1 MPSQSFAANI
11 FVRFCS
17 DRLRDLCPEWL
28 RDFHPYEVIRLLV
41 AANNGPAAACLI
53 IMQSNT
59 AVLHIRFLELFCGTP
74 CTLQHCTSDFSRFHR
89 HMTYLCEKSKQ
100 HLYFIFLDEIKKIVD
115 FYCKLCLIEFFFVLS
130 ARELVSCAS
139 AYVNN
144 SNIVLSKL
152 NCCQTSRKSA
162 LPNQKF
168 SLCVCL
174 SF

>member
-1 MPSQSFAANI
+1 MLSQSFAANI

-17 DRLRDLCPEWL
+17 DRLRDLCPEWLRDLCSERLRDLCSEWL

-59 AVLHIRFLELFCGTP
+59 AVLHIRFLQIAQNCLCQLVSGEKVW
-74 CTLQHCTSDFSRFHR
+74 
-89 HMTYLCEKSKQ
+89 HMTYLCEKSNNI
-100 HLYFIFLDEIKKIVD
+100 YFFIFLDESKKIVG
-115 FYCKLCLIEFFFVLS
+115 FFFI
-130 ARELVSCAS
+130 AS
-139 AYVNN
+139 HA
-144 SNIVLSKL
+144 
-152 NCCQTSRKSA
+152 CQSSRKSA

-168 SLCVCL
+168 SLYVCL